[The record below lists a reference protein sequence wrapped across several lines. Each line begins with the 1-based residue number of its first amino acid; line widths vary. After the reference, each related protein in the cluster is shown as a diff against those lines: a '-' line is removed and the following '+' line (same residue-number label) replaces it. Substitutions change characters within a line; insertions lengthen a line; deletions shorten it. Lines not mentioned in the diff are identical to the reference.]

1 MDMGKIVGVI
11 ISITVSIIV
20 IGSVLA
26 PQIATF
32 TGEGGALTQYS
43 ALLGAVVIM
52 AIVAVMMLAVRL
64 ISNKN

>member
-1 MDMGKIVGVI
+1 MDMGKIVGAI
-11 ISITVSIIV
+11 ISITVSVIV

-32 TGEGGALTQYS
+32 TGSGAALEDYA
-43 ALLGAVVIM
+43 ALLGAVTIM
-52 AIVAVMMLAVRL
+52 AIVAVMMIAVRL

>member
-32 TGEGGALTQYS
+32 TGEGGALASYS